1 MILINKTI
9 ILLFVIFINHIIRAY
24 YINKK
29 IKNNYLYDNSSKI
42 SIVIPFYNEEKVLLK
57 TLESIVKLNLQ
68 GELILIDDGS
78 NDKSVSIVN
87 NLIINHFN
95 NDFIIKLYHTSHMGK
110 GHALKIGFEKCKYD
124 CIVMTD
130 ADGEFD
136 INVIPTMIKLYN
148 ETGNSII
155 AKRNNISIDKKIY
168 SFFYWVFFGIYLEEP
183 TSGTRVFNKS
193 ILHNINNLT
202 NDFTVELVLNQYM
215 GELSTIQYIEVDYIR
230 RTIEQGK
237 KLFGKVK
244 LKFFLESI
252 ILFLKQI
259 FMISFIRNQIKKYI
273 LLKFTNDSIINKNDY
288 KQPIKHISF
297 ILDGNRRYSNKHN
310 MIKKYQHLIGF
321 IKTTEIIEHL
331 KNNVKKLSLYVFA
344 TNNWKRNKN
353 EINNIMNLIDYLYQN
368 YKKQINGNYLYN
380 VKINFITTSYNFDEN
395 ITNKINSIKDIS
407 DKIKNPILT
416 IDIYFS
422 YSGREEIIN
431 AFDKYNDN
439 LSKDDLTFSQKIN
452 ILDDILI
459 RDNLPPDIMIRT
471 GGDSR
476 LSDFMLYQ
484 SAYTELFF
492 IKKYLPEISTK
503 DIDNIIKEFHERKRN
518 FGK

>member
-1 MILINKTI
+1 
-9 ILLFVIFINHIIRAY
+9 
-24 YINKK
+24 
-29 IKNNYLYDNSSKI
+29 
-42 SIVIPFYNEEKVLLK
+42 
-57 TLESIVKLNLQ
+57 
-68 GELILIDDGS
+68 
-78 NDKSVSIVN
+78 
-87 NLIINHFN
+87 
-95 NDFIIKLYHTSHMGK
+95 
-110 GHALKIGFEKCKYD
+110 
-124 CIVMTD
+124 
-130 ADGEFD
+130 
-136 INVIPTMIKLYN
+136 
-148 ETGNSII
+148 
-155 AKRNNISIDKKIY
+155 
-168 SFFYWVFFGIYLEEP
+168 
-183 TSGTRVFNKS
+183 
-193 ILHNINNLT
+193 
-202 NDFTVELVLNQYM
+202 
-215 GELSTIQYIEVDYIR
+215 
-230 RTIEQGK
+230 
-237 KLFGKVK
+237 
-244 LKFFLESI
+244 
-252 ILFLKQI
+252 
-259 FMISFIRNQIKKYI
+259 
-273 LLKFTNDSIINKNDY
+273 
-288 KQPIKHISF
+288 
-297 ILDGNRRYSNKHN
+297 